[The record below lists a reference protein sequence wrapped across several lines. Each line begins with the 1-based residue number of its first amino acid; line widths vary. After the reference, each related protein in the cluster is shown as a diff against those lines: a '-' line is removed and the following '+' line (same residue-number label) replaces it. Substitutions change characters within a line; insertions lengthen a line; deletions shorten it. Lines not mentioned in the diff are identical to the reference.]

1 MVVVEVAS
9 IEQNWQEWLRFRA
22 ASVLFRKSVNR
33 LFKGQW
39 LLFWSE
45 SGILA
50 ATNSIEFLD
59 VLDFGRYAQMATRK
73 TLLIILGAG
82 VVLAAISTA
91 LVMKRLS
98 DVKDETNKQILKNE
112 AVKFSGEQFKSML
125 SELSA
130 AESRL
135 MVTQRYFLDTP
146 DEKSFKNLESDYDAI
161 IKSLDALLENISDS
175 DKVVAAALGDTD
187 EKSRADY
194 AQFLKTMAGLS
205 ADIRIRKQNMADRK
219 ARIKSARVKIIAD
232 EIWQGSGLNAVK
244 DDVVICTAK
253 GQWRW
258 GVSLG
263 GWVDGRGEAGSAGY
277 RLVSAL
283 GNGALLCAIKG
294 SDKLNA
300 ALSHFSAD
308 RSGEVVLQINDTLV
322 GDNRGHLDVTVFT
335 FPWFDGKY

>member
-1 MVVVEVAS
+1 
-9 IEQNWQEWLRFRA
+9 
-22 ASVLFRKSVNR
+22 
-33 LFKGQW
+33 
-39 LLFWSE
+39 
-45 SGILA
+45 
-50 ATNSIEFLD
+50 
-59 VLDFGRYAQMATRK
+59 MATRK
-73 TLLIILGAG
+73 ATKIAASVFVG
-82 VVLAAISTA
+82 VIVCGVLAIAIREA
-91 LVMKRLS
+91 IV
-98 DVKDETNKQILKNE
+98 NKQ
-112 AVKFSGEQFKSML
+112 AVKIYEETAILRKKTDEMNARAENAKILMEKFSTSL
-125 SELSA
+125 SRRQASVSA
-130 AESRL
+130 L
-135 MVTQRYFLDTP
+135 LVTQRYFLDSP
-146 DEKSFKNLESDYDAI
+146 SEQALLNLESNYNELIRVYDELI
-161 IKSLDALLENISDS
+161 QI
-175 DKVVAAALGDTD
+175 VD
-187 EKSRADY
+187 EINKIVM
-194 AQFLKTMAGLS
+194 TEAGLS
-205 ADIRIRKQNMADRK
+205 DEKERLEILKGLPSIANMAVDFKSKREK
-219 ARIKSARVKIIAD
+219 VIELKNRIKSKVVKIVAD

-277 RLVSAL
+277 RLVSAF